1 MPNRTGFDLHPE
13 QCRVVDVHVPAS
25 RSARPADVRVNSFA
39 LLAEGRMSPT
49 LSEDLRRL
57 RQEQRLARE
66 AWVTIWGLRSIHQ
79 FLRLPPAANTHLE
92 ALSLREARRELSALE
107 GEAGRVS
114 VALMIGADVQ
124 VGSHRRREVSLTA
137 VPESEITRQLQPL
150 TDAGFDVRG
159 VCTPAMAL
167 AAVARRHGRSTPG
180 TTAAY
185 VALESNATCVTI
197 IRDGVLL
204 FSREIPWGFSGALTP
219 DDSNEPV
226 DERLAAEVRRSM
238 LFFRQSFRT
247 AVDRVVLC
255 GGVTNVRALTSS
267 LGSALSLP
275 VETLD
280 SLSGIDAEAVPEPA
294 DAFRS
299 VVAALWPAIAVAA
312 ETGERANLLPAAI
325 RMRREKRA
333 ELTRIAAGFLA
344 GVATVAAWYF
354 ITGSTRQARAS
365 EVARIEERV
374 ATLQPQAD
382 RIAAQRRNAETAALQ
397 DAALI
402 AFEAQGP
409 RLARLLEALSQSIPP
424 EVVLSEIDAQAEGA
438 HWRTVVTGTAIT
450 DDAAGGQNAVKGL
463 LQRLAES
470 PYVGPTAQTSSFRI
484 ISGDDGA
491 PSRAT
496 EESAAPRSIPQGMS
510 GVEFS
515 ARFNVRK

>member
-1 MPNRTGFDLHPE
+1 
-13 QCRVVDVHVPAS
+13 
-25 RSARPADVRVNSFA
+25 
-39 LLAEGRMSPT
+39 
-49 LSEDLRRL
+49 
-57 RQEQRLARE
+57 
-66 AWVTIWGLRSIHQ
+66 
-79 FLRLPPAANTHLE
+79 
-92 ALSLREARRELSALE
+92 
-107 GEAGRVS
+107 
-114 VALMIGADVQ
+114 
-124 VGSHRRREVSLTA
+124 VSLTA
-137 VPESEITRQLQPL
+137 VPESEITRQLHPL

-238 LFFRQSFRT
+238 LLFRQSFRT